1 MAATPISTTKTGFTG
16 AEIQDFTAL
25 HLLTRRPEHTPA
37 RSVALITEETPEAS
51 LLAVSRVSEAVPMAL
66 TPAGAASTVAVVFT
80 VVAALMAAVEGI
92 GDRIYTHLEF
102 VKIQD
107 WRKCNAT

>member
-66 TPAGAASTVAVVFT
+66 TPAGAASPVAGGFT
-80 VVAALMAAVEGI
+80 AGGGLIDAGG
-92 GDRIYTHLEF
+92 GDRGSPINRF
-102 VKIQD
+102 V
-107 WRKCNAT
+107 